1 MIRRSFNLMAGGAVL
16 AALLIGA
23 GPASAQD
30 KKVVIATPG
39 IPPIF
44 SVMIALVAEKQG
56 FFKKHGANVEIRP
69 FDNGTAAARAVVAGD
84 VDLAWSPTPPVINQI
99 SNADVPLVAVY
110 GMPNPDWVIGTT
122 DAGKTCKDMVGQDV
136 AVDSI
141 NGARSVALRSMLTA
155 GCPGVKIEDV
165 KQVALGSSPGPALL
179 AGRLHF
185 AVLHLDDLA
194 EIEHQGKKLNILLA
208 MKNTNPTSHYL
219 ILVVR
224 KDNLDKNRDAIVRT
238 VAGMVEAAR
247 FMQDPKNADTVAEVA
262 AVTGHNKD
270 VNKAALKAYLDTDFW
285 AAKDDGMPRNKIE
298 AVAALMKKIGS
309 IKPDKEAVSY
319 DKFVDAS
326 VWKDANAMVK

>member
-56 FFKKHGANVEIRP
+56 FFKKHGVDVEIRP

-84 VDLAWSPTPPVINQI
+84 IDLAWSPTPPVIVQI
-99 SNADVPLVAVY
+99 SNADVPLVALY
-110 GMPNPDWVIGTT
+110 GMPNPDWVLGTT

-141 NGARSVALRSMLTA
+141 NGARSVALRSMLAA

>member
-84 VDLAWSPTPPVINQI
+84 IDLAWSPTPPVINQI
-99 SNADVPLVAVY
+99 SNADVPLIALY

-122 DAGKTCKDMVGQDV
+122 DTGKTCKDMVGQDV

-141 NGARSVALRSMLTA
+141 NGARSVALRSMLV

-194 EIEHQGKKLNILLA
+194 EIEHQGKKLNVLLA

-219 ILVVR
+219 IMVVR

-238 VAGMVEAAR
+238 VAGMIEAAR
-247 FMQDPKNADTVAEVA
+247 FMQDPKNADAVADVA

-270 VNKAALKAYLDTDFW
+270 VNKAALKAYLDIDFW

-298 AVAALMKKIGS
+298 AVAALMKKIGA
-309 IKPDKEAVSY
+309 INPDKEPVTY
-319 DKFVDAS
+319 DKFVDGS

>member
-1 MIRRSFNLMAGGAVL
+1 MIRRSFTLMAGGMLL
-16 AALLIGA
+16 AMTLIGA
-23 GPASAQD
+23 GPASAQA

-56 FFKKHGANVEIRP
+56 FFKKHGVDVEIRP

-84 VDLAWSPTPPVINQI
+84 IDLAWSPTPPVIVQI
-99 SNADVPLVAVY
+99 SNADVPLVALY
-110 GMPNPDWVIGTT
+110 GMPNPDWVLGTT

-141 NGARSVALRSMLTA
+141 NGARSVALRSMLAA